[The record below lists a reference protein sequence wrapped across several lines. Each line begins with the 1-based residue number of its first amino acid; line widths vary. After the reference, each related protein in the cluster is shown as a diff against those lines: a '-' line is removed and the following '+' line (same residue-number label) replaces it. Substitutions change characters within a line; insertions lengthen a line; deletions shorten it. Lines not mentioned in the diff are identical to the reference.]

1 MLLVVEVGVNQI
13 TRSLN
18 TVVLVFTLGGGWR
31 HFTHRQG
38 DSRQRGVGDGGPQSL
53 ALALPKI
60 FSLLLQSLSIGNKN
74 DLSRTRLSHKLVS
87 ILILSWYT
95 RDTGSYTH
103 TKSLKIFT

>member
-60 FSLLLQSLSIGNKN
+60 FSLFCKACQ
-74 DLSRTRLSHKLVS
+74 LV
-87 ILILSWYT
+87 
-95 RDTGSYTH
+95 
-103 TKSLKIFT
+103 TKMI